1 MSSRLLRNA
10 MLIIA
15 AIGVGAANLSQAQ
28 SYASYDAPAQQVLH
42 ETLQLDVGL
51 FVLGTQTKA
60 SLNGQGTNNPEYDF
74 NRIFG
79 TGYDNSRFRLDGV
92 WRISDRNHVQFMYFT
107 NGVSRTKTLDQEI
120 DWGDAV
126 YGVGAEVNSRTRLS
140 VYELGYEFAFIK
152 KQSFE
157 LAASIG
163 IHYTKVTIDLNGMAT
178 VTPPGGPP
186 MTVQGEA
193 KEASVPAPL
202 PVIGLRMGW
211 AFTDHFMLDAQ
222 VQAFD
227 LSYDQFNGHWT
238 DFKAGVS
245 YMINKHFGVGLG
257 YDDFSTHLSL
267 NKSTFQGQLNL
278 GYRGGLIYLR
288 GAF

>member
-1 MSSRLLRNA
+1 MRSRFLNNA
-10 MLIIA
+10 MLVIA
-15 AIGVGAANLSQAQ
+15 TIGVGAANLSHAQ
-28 SYASYDAPAQQVLH
+28 SYVSSDAPAQQVLQ

-74 NRIFG
+74 NHIFG
-79 TGYDNSRFRLDGV
+79 TGYDTSRFRLDGI
-92 WRISDRNHVQFMYFT
+92 WRITERNHLTFMYFT
-107 NGVSRTKTLDQEI
+107 NGVARTRTLDQEI
-120 DWGDAV
+120 NWGDAT
-126 YGVGAEVNSRTRLS
+126 YDVGATVTSRTRLS

-163 IHYTKVTIDLNGMAT
+163 VHYTKVTIGLDGTAT
-178 VTPPGGPP
+178 VTQPDGSS
-186 MTVQGEA
+186 MTVQAEA
-193 KEASVPAPL
+193 KNASVPAPL
-202 PVIGLRMGW
+202 PVLGLRMGW

-222 VQAFD
+222 VQALD
-227 LSYDQFNGHWT
+227 LSIDSFNGHWT
-238 DFKAGVS
+238 DAKVGVS
-245 YMINKHFGVGLG
+245 YLINKHFGVGIG

-267 NKSTFQGQLNL
+267 SKASFEGQLNV

>member
-1 MSSRLLRNA
+1 MRPRLLRNA
-10 MLIIA
+10 MLVIA
-15 AIGVGAANLSQAQ
+15 AIGVGAANLSHAQ
-28 SYASYDAPAQQVLH
+28 SYVSSDAPAQQLLT

-74 NRIFG
+74 NQIFG
-79 TGYDNSRFRLDGV
+79 TGYDTSRFRLDGI
-92 WRISDRNHVQFMYFT
+92 WRISNRNHVQFMYFT
-107 NGVSRTKTLDQEI
+107 NGVSRSKTLDKDIE
-120 DWGDAV
+120 WGDAD
-126 YGVGAEVNSRTRLS
+126 YGIGANVTSRTRLS
-140 VYELGYEFAFIK
+140 VYEVGYEFAFIK

-163 IHYTKVTIDLNGMAT
+163 VHYPKVTIGLDGMAT
-178 VTPPGGPP
+178 VTQPDGSTT
-186 MTVQGEA
+186 TVQAES
-193 KEASVPAPL
+193 KNASVPAPL

-222 VQAFD
+222 LQAFD
-227 LSYDQFNGHWT
+227 FSYDQFHGYWG
-238 DFKAGVS
+238 DAKVGVS
-245 YMINKHFGVGLG
+245 YLINKHFGVGIG
-257 YDDFSTHLSL
+257 YDDFNSHLSL
-267 NKSTFQGQLNL
+267 SQSNFNGKLNI

>member
-1 MSSRLLRNA
+1 MSSRYLSNA
-10 MLIIA
+10 MLVIA
-15 AIGVGAANLSQAQ
+15 AIGVGAANLSHAQ
-28 SYASYDAPAQQVLH
+28 SYVSSDAPAQQLLNEAV
-42 ETLQLDVGL
+42 QLDVGL

-74 NRIFG
+74 NQIFG
-79 TGYDNSRFRLDGV
+79 TGYDTQRFRLDGI
-92 WRISDRNHVQFMYFT
+92 WRISNRNHMTFMYFT
-107 NGVSRTKTLDQEI
+107 NGVSRTKTLDREI
-120 DWGDAV
+120 DWGDAM
-126 YGVGAEVNSRTRLS
+126 YDVGATVTSRTRLS

-163 IHYTKVTIDLNGMAT
+163 VHYTKVTIGLDGMAT
-178 VTPPGGPP
+178 VTPPNGPP
-186 MTVQGEA
+186 MTVNGEA
-193 KEASVPAPL
+193 KNASVPAPL
-202 PVIGLRMGW
+202 PVLGLRMGW

-222 VQAFD
+222 VQALD
-227 LSYDQFNGHWT
+227 LSIDSFNGHWT
-238 DFKAGVS
+238 DAKVGVT
-245 YMINKHFGVGLG
+245 YLINKHFGVGIG

-267 NKSTFQGQLNL
+267 TKANFEGQLNL

>member
-1 MSSRLLRNA
+1 MSSRFLRNA
-10 MLIIA
+10 TFVIA
-15 AIGVGAANLSQAQ
+15 AIAVGAANLSHAQ
-28 SYASYDAPAQQVLH
+28 SYVSSDAPAQQVLQ

-79 TGYDNSRFRLDGV
+79 TGYDNSRFRLDGI
-92 WRISDRNHVQFMYFT
+92 WRISERNHVQFMYFT
-107 NGVSRTKTLDQEI
+107 NGVSRTKTLDQQIE
-120 DWGDAV
+120 WGDAV
-126 YGVGAEVNSRTRLS
+126 YDVGAEVTSKTRLS

-163 IHYTKVTIDLNGMAT
+163 VHYTKVTVELDGMAT
-178 VTPPGGPP
+178 VTPPNGIP

-193 KEASVPAPL
+193 KQASVPAPL

-222 VQAFD
+222 VQALD
-227 LSYDQFNGHWT
+227 LSYDQFHGNWT
-238 DFKAGVS
+238 DVKAGVS
-245 YMINKHFGVGLG
+245 YMINKHFGVGIG

-267 NKSTFQGQLNL
+267 NKTNFNGRLNV

>member
-1 MSSRLLRNA
+1 MRSRFLNSA
-10 MLIIA
+10 MLVIA
-15 AIGVGAANLSQAQ
+15 VTGVGAANLSRAQ
-28 SYASYDAPAQQVLH
+28 NYASYDAPAQQLLN

-74 NRIFG
+74 NQIFG
-79 TGYDNSRFRLDGV
+79 TGYDTQRFRLDGI
-92 WRISDRNHVQFMYFT
+92 WRISNRNHLTFMYFT
-107 NGVSRTKTLDQEI
+107 NGVSRTKTLDRDIE
-120 DWGDAV
+120 WGDAV
-126 YGVGAEVNSRTRLS
+126 YNADAIVTSTTRLS

-163 IHYTKVTIDLNGMAT
+163 VHYTKVTIGLDGTAT
-178 VTPPGGPP
+178 VTPPNGPP
-186 MTVQGEA
+186 MTVNGEA
-193 KEASVPAPL
+193 KNASVPAPL

-227 LSYDQFNGHWT
+227 LSYDQYSGHWT
-238 DFKAGVS
+238 DAKVGVS
-245 YMINKHFGVGLG
+245 YMFNKHVGLGIG
-257 YDDFSTHLSL
+257 YDDFSTHLGL
-267 NKSTFQGQLNL
+267 NRSNFNGQLNL
-278 GYRGGLIYLR
+278 GYRGGLIYIR

>member
-1 MSSRLLRNA
+1 MSSKFLNSA
-10 MLIIA
+10 MFVIA
-15 AIGVGAANLSQAQ
+15 AVGVGAANFGHAQ
-28 SYASYDAPAQQVLH
+28 SYVSSDAPAQQLLN
-42 ETLQLDVGL
+42 EALQLDVGL

-60 SLNGQGTNNPEYDF
+60 SLNGQGINNPEYDF
-74 NRIFG
+74 NQIFG
-79 TGYDNSRFRLDGV
+79 LGYDTSRFRLDGI
-92 WRISDRNHVQFMYFT
+92 WRITDRNHIEFMYFT
-107 NGVSRTKTLDQEI
+107 NGVSRTRTLDQQI
-120 DWGDAV
+120 DWGDAS
-126 YGVGAEVNSRTRLS
+126 YDVGASVTARTRLS

-152 KQSFE
+152 KPTFE
-157 LAASIG
+157 LAAGVG
-163 IHYTKVTIDLNGMAT
+163 IHYTKMSIDLSGTAT
-178 VTPPGGPP
+178 VTQPDGST
-186 MTVQGEA
+186 MTVQAEA

-238 DFKAGVS
+238 DFKVGVS
-245 YMINKHFGVGLG
+245 YLINKHFGVGIG

-267 NKSTFQGQLNL
+267 SKSTFEGQLSV

-288 GAF
+288 GAI

>member
-1 MSSRLLRNA
+1 MSSRFLSHA
-10 MLIIA
+10 VFVIA
-15 AIGVGAANLSQAQ
+15 AIGVGAANLGHAQ
-28 SYASYDAPAQQVLH
+28 SYVSADAPAQQLLNEAV
-42 ETLQLDVGL
+42 QIDVGL
-51 FVLGTQTKA
+51 FVLGTHTKA
-60 SLNGQGTNNPEYDF
+60 SLNGQGVNNPEYDF
-74 NRIFG
+74 DRIFG
-79 TGYDNSRFRLDGV
+79 TGYDTSRFRLDGI
-92 WRISDRNHVQFMYFT
+92 WRISNRNHLQFMYFT
-107 NGVSRTKTLDQEI
+107 NGVSRTKTLDQQI

-126 YGVGAEVNSRTRLS
+126 YDVGATVSSRVRVS

-152 KQSFE
+152 NQSFE
-157 LAASIG
+157 LAAGIG
-163 IHYTKVTIDLNGMAT
+163 VHYTKMSIELDGTAT

-186 MTVQGEA
+186 MTVNGEA
-193 KEASVPAPL
+193 KQASVPAPL

-238 DFKAGVS
+238 DAKVGVS
-245 YMINKHFGVGLG
+245 YLINKHFGVGIG
-257 YDDFSTHLSL
+257 YDDFSTHLSVS
-267 NKSTFQGQLNL
+267 KASFEGQLNL